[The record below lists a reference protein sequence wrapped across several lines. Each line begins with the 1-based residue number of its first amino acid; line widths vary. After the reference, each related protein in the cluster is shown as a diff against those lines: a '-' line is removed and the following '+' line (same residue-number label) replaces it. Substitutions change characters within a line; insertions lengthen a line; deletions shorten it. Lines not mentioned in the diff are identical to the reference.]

1 MALRYFILKR
11 KKRIIERAEFEAEK
25 IKEQNE
31 SKEKQ
36 KRRKVFEKF
45 KSEAIEL
52 GAVQKQPRKQDKY

>member
-11 KKRIIERAEFEAEK
+11 KKRIIERAELEAEK

-52 GAVQKQPRKQDKY
+52 GTVQKQPRKQDKY